1 MDKSSKPT
9 ASKGLIAG
17 VVAVA
22 ILGFGFYSYSQHKKE
37 SETHSDAKQETK
49 QEVKKEE
56 TAGHTQPSTA
66 STTTSAPSD
75 PKPAAKGRFNA
86 DDRQEIQ
93 DIFLAMIREKPD
105 LFIGAVNDAMQAQQD
120 KMRSDMEK
128 AATDMKD
135 KLLTQGITL
144 GSAKAEAHL
153 VAFFD
158 PMCPHCHDFY
168 RLAAALVE
176 KRHDLAVH
184 IVPVAILGP
193 NSVAMAKI
201 LIATS
206 QQGVDKMNTFFLKF
220 VNKTAE
226 IDRAKLLQMAKD
238 SGIDVAKMEKDELA
252 EATEKMLVSLTQLAE
267 QMKIPGVPTIFGL
280 QKDGKMVIVPPM
292 DIDGFNKVID
302 SFKGT
307 PATAPAAANSPVK
320 TNKDER

>member
-37 SETHSDAKQETK
+37 TESSSEAKQETK

-56 TAGHTQPSTA
+56 ASPSQTQPSV
-66 STTTSAPSD
+66 SSD
-75 PKPAAKGRFNA
+75 SKPAAKGRFNN

-93 DIFLAMIREKPD
+93 DIFLQMIREKPD

-135 KLLTQGITL
+135 KLMTSGITL
-144 GSAKAEAHL
+144 GSAKPDVHL
-153 VAFFD
+153 IAFFD

-168 RLAAALVE
+168 RLAADLVE
-176 KRHDLAVH
+176 KRRDLAIH
-184 IVPVAILGP
+184 IIPVAILGP

-201 LIATS
+201 LLATS

-220 VNKTAE
+220 INKTAE

-238 SGIDVAKMEKDELA
+238 SGIDVVKMEKDELA
-252 EATEKMLVSLTQLAE
+252 EATEKTLVSLTQLAE

-280 QKDGKMVIVPPM
+280 QKDGKLVIVPPM
-292 DIDGFNKVID
+292 DIDGFNKMID
-302 SFKGT
+302 SFKGGPT
-307 PATAPAAANSPVK
+307 TAPAEANSPVK
-320 TNKDER
+320 ANKDER